1 MNTKDITIQDTKA
14 FQQMDAIQQRI
25 TTMPKSRKTIA
36 DSAILLKNI
45 GLERWEK
52 LSTGLPNRWKNIVK
66 ELAAV

>member
-1 MNTKDITIQDTKA
+1 
-14 FQQMDAIQQRI
+14 MDAIQQKI
-25 TTMPKSRKTIA
+25 TMMHQSRKTIT
-36 DSAILLKNI
+36 DSALLLQNI

>member
-1 MNTKDITIQDTKA
+1 MDI
-14 FQQMDAIQQRI
+14 IQQRI
-25 TTMPKSRKTIA
+25 TMMHQNRKTIT
-36 DSAILLKNI
+36 DSALLLQNI

>member
-1 MNTKDITIQDTKA
+1 MKIQDTQA
-14 FQQMDAIQQRI
+14 FQRMDVIQQKI
-25 TTMPKSRKTIA
+25 TMMHQNRKTIT
-36 DSAILLKNI
+36 DSALLLQNI

>member
-1 MNTKDITIQDTKA
+1 MKIQDTKA
-14 FQQMDAIQQRI
+14 FQAMDGVQQKI
-25 TTMPKSRKTIA
+25 AVQNRKTIT

-52 LSTGLPNRWKNIVK
+52 LSNHLPNRWKNIVK

>member
-1 MNTKDITIQDTKA
+1 MKIQDTEAYKK
-14 FQQMDAIQQRI
+14 MDAIQQQI
-25 TTMPKSRKTIA
+25 STTAQSRKTIT

-52 LSTGLPNRWKNIVK
+52 LSNHLPNRWKNIVK